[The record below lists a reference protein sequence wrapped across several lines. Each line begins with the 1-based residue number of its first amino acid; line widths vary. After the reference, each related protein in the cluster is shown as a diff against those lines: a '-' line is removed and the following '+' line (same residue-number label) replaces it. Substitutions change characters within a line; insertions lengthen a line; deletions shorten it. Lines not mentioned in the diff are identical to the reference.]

1 MPTSNLSR
9 PRLDLVPERRGESA
23 RASRS
28 NLPAQLTP
36 LIGREREAAA
46 GREILRRPSVRL
58 LTLTGPGGVGKT
70 HLGMRLA
77 EDLIGELADGTR
89 FVSLARISDP
99 ELVVSA
105 IAHVLELEKAGERSL
120 VERLKEYLQDKRL
133 LLVLDNFEHVAQAAP
148 VVTELLTNCPHLKVL
163 ATSRQALHLSGE
175 QEFPVPPLELP
186 DMERIPETGELLKS
200 PAVALFVARA
210 RAVKPDFRLTGESA
224 EAVAGICHRLDGLPL
239 AIELAAARIR
249 LLLPRALLARL
260 DRRLP
265 LLTGGALDLPERQQ
279 TLRNTID
286 WSHDL
291 LDEEE
296 RRLFRRLSVFVGGCT
311 LEAAE
316 AVCNAIEDPPG
327 DTLDGLTSLIDKSL
341 LRQEEGVGG
350 ESRFA
355 MLETIREHALEQL
368 AASEEAEEIQNAHTT
383 HYLALAE
390 EAEPE
395 LNGAEQ
401 RAWLERLEA
410 EHSNL
415 RAVLQRSLERGD
427 RETALRLGG
436 ALWRFW
442 LSQGHLSEGRRW
454 LEEALAGGGSV
465 PLSMLAKALSGAGTL
480 AHYQGDYG
488 QAAELCGES
497 LQLSRQL
504 EDKRLIASALD
515 GLALVA
521 RTGGRYAAARGMYEE
536 TREIFSEQ
544 GDEWGVAHSL
554 HYEGISVWQQG
565 KHAEARPLLEESLKL
580 YRELGDR
587 QGIAGV
593 LHLLRVA
600 QDDPGTARALC
611 EESLDICREIGD
623 KRGMA
628 RGLIGLGEVALG
640 QGDCSTARAAYE
652 ESIALFRELGDR
664 WFLAV
669 ALDGLAGAI
678 SAAGR
683 PAGATRLLGTAES
696 LFESIGAPLPPHCTP
711 AHERTLAAI
720 RTRLGKEDLAAA
732 WAEGRSMTPEQA
744 VAALEQSAV
753 ESIAPSSPYLAGLTR
768 REVEVLRL
776 VAEGLTDAQV
786 AEKLFISLRTVNAH
800 LRSVYAKLGVSTRSA
815 ATRYAVEHEL
825 V

>member
-1 MPTSNLSR
+1 MTESDHSQQ
-9 PRLDLVPERRGESA
+9 VFER
-23 RASRS
+23 
-28 NLPAQLTP
+28 LPAQLTP
-36 LIGREREAAA
+36 LIGR
-46 GREILRRPSVRL
+46 GRETATVTQFLQREEARL

-70 HLGMRLA
+70 RLA
-77 EDLIGELADGTR
+77 LQVAEALIGEFAGGVR
-89 FVSLARISDP
+89 FVSLARISDSR
-99 ELVVSA
+99 LVVSA
-105 IAHVLELEKAGERSL
+105 IAQALELEEAGAQPLFEH
-120 VERLKEYLQDKRL
+120 LKELLQDKRL

-148 VVTELLTNCPHLKVL
+148 VVTELLTACPHLKVL

-186 DMERIPETGELLKS
+186 DLEHLPETGDLLRS

-210 RAVKPDFRLTGESA
+210 RAIEPDFRLTGENA

-239 AIELAAARIR
+239 AIELAAARLR
-249 LLLPRALLARL
+249 LLPPRALLTRL
-260 DRRLP
+260 EQRLV
-265 LLTGGALDLPERQQ
+265 LLTRGALDLPERQQ
-279 TLRNTID
+279 TLRDTID
-286 WSHDL
+286 WSHEL
-291 LDEEE
+291 LEGEE

-316 AVCNAIEDPPG
+316 AVCNATEDPPV

-341 LRQEEGVGG
+341 LHQG
-350 ESRFA
+350 EVVDGEPRFA
-355 MLETIREHALEQL
+355 MLETIREYALERL
-368 AASEEAEEIQNAHTT
+368 AASGEAEEIEDAHTAY
-383 HYLALAE
+383 YLALAE

-395 LNGAEQ
+395 LNGPEQ
-401 RAWLERLEA
+401 RAWLEGLEA
-410 EHSNL
+410 EHPNL
-415 RAVLQRSLERGD
+415 QAALQCSLERGD
-427 RETALRLGG
+427 GEAALQLGG

-442 LSQGHLSEGRRW
+442 SARGHLSEGRRW
-454 LEEALAGGGSV
+454 LEDALAEDGEVPPSV
-465 PLSMLAKALSGAGTL
+465 LAKALNGAGTL

-488 QAAELCGES
+488 RAAELCGKS
-497 LQLSRQL
+497 LQLSRRL
-504 EDKRLIASALD
+504 EDKRGIAAALD

-521 RTGGRYAAARGMYEE
+521 RSGGRYAAARGMYEE
-536 TREIFSEQ
+536 AREIFSEL
-544 GDEWGVAHSL
+544 GDEWGIAHSL

-565 KHAEARPLLEESLKL
+565 KYAEARPLLEESLKL

-593 LHLLRVA
+593 LHLLRAV
-600 QDDPGTARALC
+600 QDDPATARALC

-640 QGDCSTARAAYE
+640 QDDHATARAAYE
-652 ESIALFRELGDR
+652 ESVAMFRELGDR

-669 ALDGLAGAI
+669 SLDGLAGVI
-678 SAAGR
+678 SAQGR
-683 PAGATRLLGTAES
+683 PAAAARLLGTAEALFDS
-696 LFESIGAPLPPHCTP
+696 LDAPLPPHCVP
-711 AHERTLAAI
+711 DHERTLAAI
-720 RTRLGKEDLAAA
+720 RARLGREDLAAA

-744 VAALEQSAV
+744 LAALEEPGA
-753 ESIAPSSPYLAGLTR
+753 EPDSPYPAGLTR

-776 VAEGLTDAQV
+776 VATGLTDAQV

-800 LRSVYAKLGVSTRSA
+800 LRSIYAKLGVGSRSA

>member
-1 MPTSNLSR
+1 V
-9 PRLDLVPERRGESA
+9 LDLEE
-23 RASRS
+23 
-28 NLPAQLTP
+28 
-36 LIGREREAAA
+36 
-46 GREILRRPSVRL
+46 
-58 LTLTGPGGVGKT
+58 
-70 HLGMRLA
+70 
-77 EDLIGELADGTR
+77 
-89 FVSLARISDP
+89 
-99 ELVVSA
+99 
-105 IAHVLELEKAGERSL
+105 AGERSL

-148 VVTELLTNCPHLKVL
+148 VVTELLTACPHLKVL

-175 QEFPVPPLELP
+175 QEYPVPPLELP
-186 DMERIPETGELLKS
+186 DLENLPETGDLLKS

-224 EAVAGICHRLDGLPL
+224 EAAAGICHRLDGLPL
-239 AIELAAARIR
+239 AIELAAARVR
-249 LLLPRALLARL
+249 LLPPQELLARL
-260 DRRLP
+260 EQRLP

-296 RRLFRRLSVFVGGCT
+296 RRLFRRLSAFVGGFT
-311 LEAAE
+311 LHAVE

-327 DTLDGLTSLIDKSL
+327 DTLDGITSLIDKSL

-350 ESRFA
+350 EPRFA
-355 MLETIREHALEQL
+355 MLETIREYALEQL
-368 AASEEAEEIQNAHTT
+368 AASGEAEEIQNAHAAY
-383 HYLALAE
+383 YLALAE

-395 LNGAEQ
+395 LNSAAQ
-401 RAWLERLEA
+401 RAWLNRLEA
-410 EHSNL
+410 EHPNL
-415 RAVLQRSLERGD
+415 QAVLQRLLEHGD

-454 LEEALAGGGSV
+454 LEEALAGGGSASASV
-465 PLSMLAKALSGAGTL
+465 LAKALNGAGTL
-480 AHYQGDYG
+480 AHYQSDYG
-488 QAAELCGES
+488 RAAELCGES
-497 LQLSRQL
+497 LQLSRRL
-504 EDKRLIASALD
+504 EDKQGIASALE

-536 TREIFSEQ
+536 AREIFREL

-565 KHAEARPLLEESLKL
+565 KHAEALPLLEESLKL
-580 YRELGDR
+580 YRELEDR

-600 QDDPGTARALC
+600 QGDPATARALC
-611 EESLDICREIGD
+611 EESLNICREIGD

-640 QGDCSTARAAYE
+640 QGDPATARAAYE
-652 ESIALFRELGDR
+652 ESIAMFRELGDR

-669 ALDGLAGAI
+669 SLDGLAGVV
-678 SAAGR
+678 AAEGQFVR
-683 PAGATRLLGTAES
+683 AARLLGTAEA
-696 LFESIGAPLPPHCTP
+696 LLEVIGAPLPLHCRP
-711 AHERTLAAI
+711 AHERTLAAL
-720 RTRLGKEDLAAA
+720 RARLDEETFAVA
-732 WAEGRSMTPEQA
+732 WAEGRSMTPEQT
-744 VAALEQSAV
+744 VAALEQPGVEPAV
-753 ESIAPSSPYLAGLTR
+753 PSSPYPAGLTA

-800 LRSVYAKLGVSTRSA
+800 LRSIYTKLGVGSRSA
-815 ATRYAVEHEL
+815 ATRYAIEHRL
-825 V
+825 I

>member
-1 MPTSNLSR
+1 MF
-9 PRLDLVPERRGESA
+9 DLVPERGGESA
-23 RASRS
+23 RASGS

-46 GREILRRPSVRL
+46 AREILRRPSVRL

-70 HLGMRLA
+70 RLGIRVA
-77 EDLIGELADGTR
+77 EDLIREFADSVR
-89 FVSLARISDP
+89 FVSLASVRDP
-99 ELVVSA
+99 DLVVSA
-105 IAHVLELEKAGERSL
+105 IVQALGLGEAGDRSPL
-120 VERLKEYLQDKRL
+120 ERLKAYLENKEL
-133 LLVLDNFEHVAQAAP
+133 LLVLDNFEQVAKAAP
-148 VVTELLTNCPHLKVL
+148 VVTKLLAFCPDLKVL
-163 ATSRQALHLSGE
+163 VTSRAALRLSGE
-175 QEFPVPPLELP
+175 HEFPVPPLNLPGTDLPQNPEELGQY
-186 DMERIPETGELLKS
+186 E
-200 PAVALFVARA
+200 AVTLFVERA
-210 RAVKPDFRLTGESA
+210 QAVKPDFRLTGETAPLVA
-224 EAVAGICHRLDGLPL
+224 EVCTRLDGLPL
-239 AIELAAARIR
+239 AIELAAARTR
-249 LLLPRALLARL
+249 LLPPQALLARL
-260 DRRLP
+260 EQRLP

-296 RRLFRRLSVFVGGCT
+296 RRLFRRLSVFVGSFT
-311 LEAAE
+311 LHAAE
-316 AVCNAIEDPPG
+316 AVCNAIEDPPA

-341 LRQEEGVGG
+341 LRQTEHVDG
-350 ESRFA
+350 EPRFA
-355 MLETIREHALEQL
+355 MLETIREYALEQL
-368 AASEEAEEIQNAHTT
+368 AASEEAEEIQTT
-383 HYLALAE
+383 HVAHYLALAE

-401 RAWLERLEA
+401 RAWLGRLEA

-427 RETALRLGG
+427 QETALRLGG
-436 ALWRFW
+436 AMWRFW

-454 LEEALAGGGSV
+454 LENALAGDDGV
-465 PLSMLAKALSGAGTL
+465 PLSVRAKALNGAGVL
-480 AHYQGDYG
+480 AHYQSDYG
-488 QAAELCGES
+488 RAVELCGES
-497 LQLSRQL
+497 LQLSRRL
-504 EDKRLIASALD
+504 EDKRGIAAALD

-536 TREIFSEQ
+536 GREIFREL
-544 GDEWGVAHSL
+544 GDEWSVAHSL

-600 QDDPGTARALC
+600 QDDPATARALC

-628 RGLIGLGEVALG
+628 RGLIGLGEVAYG
-640 QGDCSTARAAYE
+640 QGDHAAARAAYA
-652 ESIALFRELGDR
+652 ESIAMFRELGDR

-669 ALDGLAGAI
+669 SLDGVAGVI
-678 SAAGR
+678 SAEGQPDR
-683 PAGATRLLGTAES
+683 ATRLLGTAEA
-696 LFESIGAPLPPHCTP
+696 LFESIGAPLPPHCHP
-711 AHERTLAAI
+711 AHERTLDAI
-720 RTRLGKEDLAAA
+720 RARLDRENLAAA

-744 VAALEQSAV
+744 VAALEQFGA
-753 ESIAPSSPYLAGLTR
+753 EPDTPSSPYPAGLTQ

-800 LRSVYAKLGVSTRSA
+800 LRSIYAKLGVGSRSA